1 MKTIH
6 DLKIRVL
13 AIIAAILSCVLISI
27 DLDNSKIGVVLAII
41 ACLIWVGLTVYEGL
55 KDKTQKEINDILCIT
70 WLEKKTGLNFTEE

>member
-1 MKTIH
+1 MKTLH

-13 AIIAAILSCVLISI
+13 AIIAAILSCVLFSI

-41 ACLIWVGLTVYEGL
+41 ACLIWIGLTVYEGL
-55 KDKTQKEINDILCIT
+55 KDKTQKEINDILGIT

>member
-1 MKTIH
+1 MKTLH

-13 AIIAAILSCVLISI
+13 AIIAAIFSCVLISI

-41 ACLIWVGLTVYEGL
+41 ACLIWVGLTIYEGL
-55 KDKTQKEINDILCIT
+55 KDKTQKQINDILGIT